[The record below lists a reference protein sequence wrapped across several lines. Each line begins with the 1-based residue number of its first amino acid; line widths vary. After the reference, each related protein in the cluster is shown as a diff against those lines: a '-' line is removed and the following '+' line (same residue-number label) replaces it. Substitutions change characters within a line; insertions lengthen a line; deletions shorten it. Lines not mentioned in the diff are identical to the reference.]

1 MVKRNFSL
9 CFFFF
14 SNQTKIIV
22 AEIIHDICKPIMLER
37 RPAWDVVIHQ
47 GDPGDT

>member
-9 CFFFF
+9 DFFCY
-14 SNQTKIIV
+14 SHQTKIIV
-22 AEIIHDICKPIMLER
+22 VEIIHDICKTIMLER
-37 RPAWDVVIHQ
+37 RSAWDVVIHQ